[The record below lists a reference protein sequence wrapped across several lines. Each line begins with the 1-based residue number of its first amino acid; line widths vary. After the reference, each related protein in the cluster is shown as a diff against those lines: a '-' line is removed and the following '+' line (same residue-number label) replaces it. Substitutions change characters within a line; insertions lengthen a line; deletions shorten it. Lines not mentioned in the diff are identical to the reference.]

1 MHISLLVNLTSKA
14 WSLKILALLHEGV
27 PGRQAPLLAATT
39 ASRSSFTTS
48 LDHLCQLGLLERNP
62 GHGHPLRP
70 EFRLTAQG
78 QIVAAQARQI
88 IQLTP
93 NDNDFT
99 LIRRSWTIP
108 ILAVTT
114 APQRFSQ
121 IRTDLNR
128 ITDRALSKSLSQLE
142 DHCWIQRDMD
152 LSERNPFPT
161 YQAINLGQKI
171 NQTLIGAIDII

>member
-1 MHISLLVNLTSKA
+1 MNISLLVNLTSKA

-27 PGRQAPLLAATT
+27 PGRQAPLLAASR

-70 EFRLTAQG
+70 EFRLTAPG
-78 QIVAAQARQI
+78 KIIAAQASQI
-88 IQLTP
+88 IQLTR
-93 NDNDFT
+93 NDSDFT
-99 LIRRSWTIP
+99 LIRRSWTLP

-128 ITDRALSKSLSQLE
+128 ITDRALSQSLTLLE
-142 DHCWIQRDMD
+142 DHCWIQREID
-152 LSERNPFPT
+152 LSERTPYPT
-161 YQAINLGQKI
+161 YQAINIGQQI
-171 NQTLIGAIDII
+171 NQTLSGAIETI